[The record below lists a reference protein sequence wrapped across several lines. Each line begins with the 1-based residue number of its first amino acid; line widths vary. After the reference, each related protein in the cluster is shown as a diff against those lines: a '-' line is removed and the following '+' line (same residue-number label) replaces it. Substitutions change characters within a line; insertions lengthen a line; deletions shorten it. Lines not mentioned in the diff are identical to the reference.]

1 VSDDIEVNDQ
11 LTIPEAELDWRF
23 STSSGPGGQHAN
35 KAHTRA
41 ELTWN
46 CVASPTVTSAQ
57 RRTIASKVGP
67 IITVKVDDE
76 RSQYRNREIARER
89 LAKLVRS
96 SLVVQRP
103 RRKTK
108 PSRGAKERRLK
119 TKSQRSNVKRHRQRP
134 GDDD

>member
-1 VSDDIEVNDQ
+1 MSDGIFVNDQ

-23 STSSGPGGQHAN
+23 TTSSGPGGQHAN

-57 RRTIASKVGP
+57 RRTIASKLGP
-67 IITVKVDDE
+67 ILTVKADDE
-76 RSQYRNREIARER
+76 RSQHRNREIARER
-89 LAKLVRS
+89 LGAQVRG
-96 SLVVQRP
+96 SLVQRRP

-108 PSRGAKERRLK
+108 PSRGSKERRLK
-119 TKSQRSNVKRHRQRP
+119 AKQQRSDVKRDRQRP
-134 GDDD
+134 GRDD